1 MRKFLLILS
10 SALLLTACDSEQ
22 SEPTKPYNSLE
33 ISQESYGD
41 KWAFNA
47 DKVEL
52 QCYKGGAFV
61 EDLSDK
67 DNTVYGLTG
76 LANTLKTNGKKE
88 AQNINGSSFWKDNLS
103 TGAKVN
109 LSPFTNEALT
119 LCDNKG

>member
-1 MRKFLLILS
+1 MRKVLILAG
-10 SALLLTACDSEQ
+10 ALFLTACDSEQ
-22 SEPTKPYNSLE
+22 SESTKSYNSLE

-47 DKVEL
+47 DKAEL
-52 QCYKGGAFV
+52 QCYKGGVFV
-61 EDLSDK
+61 EDLS

-88 AQNINGSSFWKDNLS
+88 AQNINGSSFWKDNPY
-103 TGAKVN
+103 TGAKVS

-119 LCDNKG
+119 LCDKG